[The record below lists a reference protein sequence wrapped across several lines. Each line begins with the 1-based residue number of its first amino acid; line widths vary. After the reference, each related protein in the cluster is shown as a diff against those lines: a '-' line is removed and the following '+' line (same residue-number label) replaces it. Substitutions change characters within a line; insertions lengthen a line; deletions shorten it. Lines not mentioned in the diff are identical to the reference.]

1 MNSNDDNMESHKIY
15 NNNENVN
22 SNNNFDSSNA
32 NNNQLEENLRNG
44 ISTTDCADCADSLVT
59 SNSNIGEEFNEGS
72 AVLIGSFSDHVHI
85 HMDENEILRNQMK
98 DDILDNLININFKDE
113 IKRIIQNAEATFNI
127 NEQSEQIIFN
137 IFKQVDNSNFLEI
150 LKEVMVK
157 KNNLSNM
164 DYFKITNYERK
175 IINHKNFV
183 HNSNRSK
190 LVTLQYEENDQNNT
204 SRNMNCIVRSE
215 NCLLGS
221 DKKKIIDKIINSNF
235 DITLTSTSLAS
246 TSIVNTFKEDEY
258 ELLDSFTCE
267 YFCFSVCVK
276 NEFNT
281 YLEFYKNIVR
291 PDNNDDESGK
301 FYIRAQCKDYD
312 TFFESFVDFLI

>member
-183 HNSNRSK
+183 HNS
-190 LVTLQYEENDQNNT
+190 
-204 SRNMNCIVRSE
+204 
-215 NCLLGS
+215 
-221 DKKKIIDKIINSNF
+221 
-235 DITLTSTSLAS
+235 
-246 TSIVNTFKEDEY
+246 
-258 ELLDSFTCE
+258 
-267 YFCFSVCVK
+267 
-276 NEFNT
+276 
-281 YLEFYKNIVR
+281 
-291 PDNNDDESGK
+291 K
-301 FYIRAQCKDYD
+301 FQK
-312 TFFESFVDFLI
+312 